1 MGQLAALL
9 AQAKRILLPAG
20 IALRSIWSHCQT
32 GRGFAIMVWATCVLA
47 AFHSAGQASVPTG
60 SPVTQG
66 FFTPPVFDGTAGAPP
81 LPAGQVGSP
90 VSPGT
95 SHDTLAVCDADR
107 EIVRGCW
114 GASLMQVTEAWH
126 VTHSPDTVLV
136 AVLDTGI
143 DTDGTG
149 LAARIEDSV
158 SLVHASGIGD
168 VLGHGTHVAGTIAAI
183 APNSRLLNVKVAD
196 DHGFCES
203 RCVAEGILL
212 AANRGAVV
220 INLSLEV
227 DPSPELEAAVAY
239 AWERGAV
246 VVAAAGM
253 PRSTGSAV
261 RHAGETSPVPD
272 SPCRPAL
279 SPPVYPAFYES
290 VIAVTGVSE
299 SGDLAPV
306 SNRAPWVDV
315 AAPGVCT
322 FSATPGGGHGYLTG
336 TSTAAAHVSGL
347 AALLCGLAED
357 RNGNGMVND
366 EVRFAMES
374 TAIPMDLEGTGSGIV
389 NVLAA
394 VTSLSRQVDP
404 LSLPPPGE

>member
-1 MGQLAALL
+1 
-9 AQAKRILLPAG
+9 
-20 IALRSIWSHCQT
+20 
-32 GRGFAIMVWATCVLA
+32 MVWATCVLA
-47 AFHSAGQASVPTG
+47 AFHSTGPASVPTA
-60 SPVTQG
+60 SPVTER
-66 FFTPPVFDGTAGAPP
+66 FFTPPVFDRAAGAAP
-81 LPAGQVGSP
+81 LPADQIGSS
-90 VSPGT
+90 VSTAAPR
-95 SHDTLAVCDADR
+95 DTLAVSDADR

-114 GASLMQVTEAWH
+114 GASLMQVTEAWQ
-126 VTHSPDTVLV
+126 VTHSPDIVLV

-143 DTDGTG
+143 DTDGTS
-149 LAARIEDSV
+149 LAARIEDDV
-158 SLVHASGIGD
+158 SLVNSSGIED

-196 DHGFCES
+196 DRGFCES
-203 RCVAEGILL
+203 TCVAEGIRL
-212 AANRGAVV
+212 ATNRGASV

-253 PRSTGSAV
+253 PRSTGPAV
-261 RHAGETSPVPD
+261 RHAGGTPPVSD
-272 SPCRPAL
+272 SPCRPAM
-279 SPPVYPAFYES
+279 SPPVYPAFYAN
-290 VIAVTGVSE
+290 VIAVTGIGE
-299 SGDLAPV
+299 TGDLAPV

-315 AAPGVCT
+315 AAPGACT
-322 FSATPGGGHGYLTG
+322 FSATPGGGYGYLTG

-366 EVRFAMES
+366 EVRFAIES
-374 TAIPMDLEGTGSGIV
+374 TAIPMELEGTGSGIV

-394 VTSLSRQVDP
+394 VNSLSTQVNP
-404 LSLPPPGE
+404 LA